1 MKTRHNAIYI
11 LAKST
16 LCAAMAIFALG
27 LTSNS
32 LAQDKGKKQYK
43 ILSFE
48 TTVHDFGTFPSSDGP
63 KHCSFTYKNE
73 TDTTIL
79 IYDVKPSCECTS
91 VEWSKKPIKPGGKGV
106 IKVTYAND
114 AGTHF
119 FNKGISVYT
128 STWIRPFRLNITGTV
143 TE

>member
-1 MKTRHNAIYI
+1 METRNKAVSI
-11 LAKST
+11 LTKST
-16 LCAAMAIFALG
+16 LFLAAAIVALG
-27 LTSNS
+27 MASNS
-32 LAQDKGKKQYK
+32 MAQDKGKKKYK
-43 ILSFE
+43 ILTFE
-48 TTVHDFGTFPSSDGP
+48 TMVHDFGSFPSSDGP

-91 VEWSKKPIKPGGKGV
+91 VEWSKKPIRPGGEGV

-114 AGTHF
+114 AGAHY

-128 STWIRPFRLNITGTV
+128 STWVRPFRLNITGTV